1 MTQLHSIYPNFK
13 TTQDMLNNAL
23 ELNFVYVIFCF
34 DFMFLQYSRKPD
46 IILILWTPFGIV
58 FKAWSVWDKV
68 SKNGLSKICGREP
81 LKILKGYGV
90 LKQTISLQIF

>member
-23 ELNFVYVIFCF
+23 ELNVIFCF

-46 IILILWTPFGIV
+46 IM
-58 FKAWSVWDKV
+58 D
-68 SKNGLSKICGREP
+68 
-81 LKILKGYGV
+81 
-90 LKQTISLQIF
+90 TIWNSF

>member
-46 IILILWTPFGIV
+46 IM
-58 FKAWSVWDKV
+58 D
-68 SKNGLSKICGREP
+68 
-81 LKILKGYGV
+81 
-90 LKQTISLQIF
+90 TIWNNF